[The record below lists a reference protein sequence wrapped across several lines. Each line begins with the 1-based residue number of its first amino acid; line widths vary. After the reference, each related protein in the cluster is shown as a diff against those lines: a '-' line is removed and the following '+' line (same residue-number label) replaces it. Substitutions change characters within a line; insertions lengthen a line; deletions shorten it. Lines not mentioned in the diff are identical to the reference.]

1 MSDAATVDDPALLF
15 NPLSADFNR
24 NPYVAYHELRRRQPL
39 ARHPLGFWLAS
50 RHEDV
55 ADVLKDRRFG
65 KDYKGQMT
73 RRMGPDV
80 MKDLAIAT
88 VAKTMLVA
96 NPPDHT
102 RMRGIVAKAFTARRV
117 EAMRPRIRLLVDQ
130 LLDAVEDKGEMD
142 VVADF
147 AHPLPTSVIC
157 DMLGI
162 PEADRAQFLETSNR
176 AGRVIDPTPL
186 SRAEM
191 DEANANFEGLHDY
204 FNTLIAARRAAPEED
219 LVTVLVT
226 ATDEDG
232 KLTDEELIANIILL
246 FGAGHETTV
255 NLISNGLLA
264 LHLHPEELEKLK
276 RDPSLMPNAVEELL
290 RYDSSVQ
297 MTTRVA
303 NEDLEFAGTA
313 IQKGEIIVAM
323 LGAANRDP
331 EAFGDPD
338 GLDVARPGVRSVSF
352 GGGIHHCLGAQLARI
367 EAEIALSTLLSR
379 LPGLTLTG
387 LDEPQWRPTFTLR
400 GLERLPASW

>member
-1 MSDAATVDDPALLF
+1 
-15 NPLSADFNR
+15 
-24 NPYVAYHELRRRQPL
+24 
-39 ARHPLGFWLAS
+39 
-50 RHEDV
+50 
-55 ADVLKDRRFG
+55 
-65 KDYKGQMT
+65 
-73 RRMGPDV
+73 
-80 MKDLAIAT
+80 
-88 VAKTMLVA
+88 
-96 NPPDHT
+96 
-102 RMRGIVAKAFTARRV
+102 
-117 EAMRPRIRLLVDQ
+117 MRPRIRVLVDQ
-130 LLDAVEDKGEMD
+130 LIDAVEDKGEMD

-162 PEADRAQFLETSNR
+162 PETDRAQFLETSKR

-191 DEANANFEGLHDY
+191 DEANANFGDLHAY
-204 FNTLIAARRAAPEED
+204 FETLIAARRAEPEDD

-264 LHLHPEELEKLK
+264 LHLHPDELEKLQ

-303 NEDLEFAGTA
+303 FEDLEFAGTSLK
-313 IQKGEIIVAM
+313 KGEIVVAM

-331 EAFGDPD
+331 AAFSDPD
-338 GLDVARPGVRSVSF
+338 SLVVARPGVRSVSF

-367 EAEIALSTLLSR
+367 ETEIALAALFER

-387 LDEPQWRPTFTLR
+387 MNDPQWRPTFTLR
-400 GLERLPASW
+400 GLESLPARW